1 MCCVVAVL
9 TLVIV
14 VSFVVCLC
22 VVGCLSSDEQG
33 GVAYISGTGK
43 FSAEHCTFSGNTAD
57 VSPAARALLRV
68 TARFLSHWMLLRC
81 CVTDVL
87 RCRGADARDC
97 CVVCC
102 LFVCCR
108 VWAWLCVGHR
118 RGWRHLGSE

>member
-22 VVGCLSSDEQG
+22 VVGCLLRDEQG
-33 GVAYISGTGK
+33 GVAYIQDTGK
-43 FSAEHCTFSGNTAD
+43 FSAEHCTFSGNTAT

-68 TARFLSHWMLLRC
+68 TLRFLRAWMLLRC

-87 RCRGADARDC
+87 CCRGADARGC
-97 CVVCC
+97 CIVCC
-102 LFVCCR
+102 LFFLFVVGCGCGC
-108 VWAWLCVGHR
+108 VWGIAGGCGF
-118 RGWRHLGSE
+118 